1 MFFISVEFNE
11 KKKVL
16 VILKEDSLKTR
27 KPPQSMNVVNFP
39 YWSDQR
45 F

>member
-1 MFFISVEFNE
+1 MFSISVEFNE

-16 VILKEDSLKTR
+16 VVLKEESLKTH